1 MKSASLLTDN
11 AMKRLLAITLS
22 LVALFATFSC
32 QKENNTNSNNED
44 LSTLAGTRWS
54 YTKIDTLNAPDG
66 SAEAQLIDKMTFN
79 FTSESKGTYSM
90 DFELLV
96 EGETDYADVESYP
109 MDYTYN
115 TQNRQG
121 NIIVKDEGGNSLYN
135 FTFQITTPST
145 MDVRIG
151 GSNPMEFTRQ

>member
-44 LSTLAGTRWS
+44 LSTLADTRWS

-96 EGETDYADVESYP
+96 EGETDYADVENYP

-115 TQNRQG
+115 PQNKQG

-151 GSNPMEFTRQ
+151 GSNPMEFSRQ

>member
-11 AMKRLLAITLS
+11 AMKRLFAITLS

-32 QKENNTNSNNED
+32 QKENNTNSNSED
-44 LSTLAGTRWS
+44 LSTLADTRWS

-66 SAEAQLIDKMTFN
+66 SAEAHLIDKMTFN
-79 FTSESKGTYSM
+79 FTSESKGTFSM

-96 EGETDYADVESYP
+96 EGETDYADVENYP

-135 FTFQITTPST
+135 FTFLITTPST

>member
-1 MKSASLLTDN
+1 
-11 AMKRLLAITLS
+11 MKRLLAITLCF
-22 LVALFATFSC
+22 VALFATISC
-32 QKENNTNSNNED
+32 QKDNISNSDIE
-44 LSTLAGTRWS
+44 SPSFLAGTQWS

-90 DFELLV
+90 DFELVV
-96 EGETDYADVESYP
+96 EGETDYADVENYP
-109 MDYTYN
+109 MDYTYYP
-115 TQNRQG
+115 QNKQG